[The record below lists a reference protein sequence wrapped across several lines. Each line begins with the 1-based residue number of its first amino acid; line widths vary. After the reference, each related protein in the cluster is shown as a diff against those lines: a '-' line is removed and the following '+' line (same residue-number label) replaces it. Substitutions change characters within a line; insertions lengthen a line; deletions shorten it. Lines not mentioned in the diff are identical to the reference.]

1 MWPGLMV
8 LLVMVVTYGFD
19 WWFVY
24 AVRCLFGVVIMV
36 DVACVSLVGGCCV
49 YCVGGWCGVRWFLCS
64 FAVLGW
70 ALLLICLVVLL
81 LWLGISSWC

>member
-19 WWFVY
+19 WWFVC

-36 DVACVSLVGGCCV
+36 GVVCVSLVGGCCV
-49 YCVGGWCGVRWFLCS
+49 YCVGGWCGVRWFLGS

-70 ALLLICLVVLL
+70 WFC
-81 LWLGISSWC
+81 C